1 MPRKVREV
9 IAQSWESQANLSLFL
24 ALLVLLVFVVP
35 SLGLERADERL
46 YSEFASSVLL
56 ISGVTIAW
64 RRRVVFLL
72 ASSIGVVTIIV
83 RWAALPTLTS
93 TTLSIW
99 PHLLTIA
106 TILML
111 LYILLSQVFA
121 PGPVTPARI
130 QGAIAVYLLFG
141 IGWANAYHIVASK
154 IPGSFT
160 LPGHDLSSVNEWF
173 YFSYSTLTTV
183 GFGDIVPAHPIARS
197 LSVAEVLTGQ
207 LYLAVLIGRLVGMQI
222 SPGASPTDNG
232 ST

>member
-1 MPRKVREV
+1 
-9 IAQSWESQANLSLFL
+9 
-24 ALLVLLVFVVP
+24 
-35 SLGLERADERL
+35 
-46 YSEFASSVLL
+46 
-56 ISGVTIAW
+56 
-64 RRRVVFLL
+64 VFLL
-72 ASSIGVVTIIV
+72 ASSIGVVTIFV

-173 YFSYSTLTTV
+173 YYSYSTLTTV

-222 SPGASPTDNG
+222 SPGASPTDHG

>member
-24 ALLVLLVFVVP
+24 ALLILLVFVVP

-56 ISGVTIAW
+56 ISGVAIAW
-64 RRRVVFLL
+64 KRRVVFLV

-83 RWAALPTLTS
+83 RWAALPSLTS
-93 TTLSIW
+93 TTLGIW

-141 IGWANAYHIVASK
+141 IGWANAYHIVASRV
-154 IPGSFT
+154 PGSFT

-222 SPGASPTDNG
+222 SPGASPRDNG

>member
-72 ASSIGVVTIIV
+72 ASSIGVVTIFV

-173 YFSYSTLTTV
+173 YYSYSTLTTV